1 MAYNKDRKGWETKD
15 GGLIRVNGSGDKVR
29 IDVYEGNERTSG
41 GHSRDSIHYDT
52 TSGKG
57 KIDSH
62 NADKSTKSSTDTSCY
77 LTTACMKQFLN
88 EFNDNCYELTVLRW
102 FRDNYVSKED
112 IEHYYRTAPKIVEA
126 INNIPNNEIIYDY
139 IYDNIVDA
147 CVSAIENGD
156 YQFAYNR
163 YKNSI
168 VSLEENFLE
177 SSYSKRLI
185 RV

>member
-1 MAYNKDRKGWETKD
+1 MAYSKDRKGWETKD
-15 GGLIRVNGSGDKVR
+15 GWLIRVNGSGDKIR
-29 IDVYEGNERTSG
+29 IDVYEGNERASG
-41 GHSRDSIHYDT
+41 EHTRDSIHYDT

-62 NADKSTKSSTDTSCY
+62 NADKSSKSSTDTSCY
-77 LTTACMKQFLN
+77 LTTACMKHFLDD
-88 EFNDNCYELTVLRW
+88 FDDNCYELTVLRW
-102 FRDNYVSKED
+102 FRDNFVSKEET
-112 IEHYYRTAPKIVEA
+112 EHYYNIAPKIVHS
-126 INNIPNNEIIYDY
+126 INNTPNSEIVYDY

-156 YQFAYNR
+156 YDFAYNR

-168 VSLEENFLE
+168 LSLEENFVKL
-177 SSYSKRLI
+177 SYSKKLV